1 MINMEK
7 IEEFKRNA
15 RVLYDSLD
23 NKDVNALVFFT
34 NTKVSEKDID
44 ELSKMLTEEFGKPMY
59 MVFMEPFSKFANRT
73 ISFGRIPDGE
83 SKPTDLV
90 GDKFYIVRDNKYHL
104 CGLREV
110 SIGEPEMRKIIL
122 NFIKSPKDLICHIG
136 AHNTFYNPE
145 NQTIELEV
153 QKDKLII
160 KPYHDYLAE
169 GEVYEPKSKK
179 DKLLTFVNELFEQKK
194 KDLET
199 IPDFEIKEK
208 KSKKEIKLEKD
219 LIELLKEEI
228 K

>member
-34 NTKVSEKDID
+34 NTKVSEQDID
-44 ELSKMLTEEFGKPMY
+44 KLSKILTEEFEKPMY

-73 ISFGRIPDGE
+73 ISFGRIPDGKSE
-83 SKPTDLV
+83 PTDLV
-90 GDKFYIVRDNKYHL
+90 GDKFYIVRDDKYHL
-104 CGLREV
+104 CGGKELLL
-110 SIGEPEMRKIIL
+110 GESEKRKIIL
-122 NFIKSPKDLICHIG
+122 NFIKRPKDLVCHVG

-145 NQTIELEV
+145 NQIMELEV

-199 IPDFEIKEK
+199 IPDFEVKEK
-208 KSKKEIKLEKD
+208 KSKKVFGEQYRLR
-219 LIELLKEEI
+219 
-228 K
+228 